1 MAFAAIVF
9 VDGRTP
15 KAMLALLRA
24 PQLPAKFERHKQ
36 VMKAIAL
43 IWNGQVVDAFDQ
55 IEDFIRHAEVDSG
68 SDNLSALLHLL
79 LAADQTAYVRRLF
92 EDEQFAEYR
101 LRDRFKPFYYALLAQ
116 LGESRADDF
125 KRMGP
130 ELAETVAEI
139 RATVAQ
145 WREKYFGPS
154 QDGG

>member
-1 MAFAAIVF
+1 V
-9 VDGRTP
+9 
-15 KAMLALLRA
+15 
-24 PQLPAKFERHKQ
+24 
-36 VMKAIAL
+36 
-43 IWNGQVVDAFDQ
+43 WNGQLAEAFNQIDGLVRETDVDA
-55 IEDFIRHAEVDSG
+55 DSAYLG
-68 SDNLSALLHLL
+68 SLLRLL

-154 QDGG
+154 QDGD